1 MIDILKIKS
10 MNKKFQNR
18 ELSLYLIV
26 GTICVLVY
34 SLVIPLFLKQQDE
47 FYHFDCSAYLSNVV
61 IDRKDDEEY
70 KHYVKDLLEKENYLK
85 DLYFTRVKTIDREDV
100 VSKKVKLQKKY
111 EFWGHI
117 IPAIGMK
124 LGFFIYPS
132 IGVMAIFSRLFSGI
146 VYLFCMYFIIK
157 AMKYGKR
164 LFMAVSLTPAVLPL
178 LASMSYDGL
187 NFVIVSFFLMTVINL
202 SVKKKFVL
210 LDFLPVI
217 FASLILYFCSK
228 TNMILML
235 MLPIA
240 LLLIR
245 FVVPFFYEKLSFL
258 NKKRWRYLSFLLII
272 FLCTFIFFYVTR
284 LSGDGVAK
292 IFLSLNSEVY
302 IYYIFSILGGIYSV
316 QSVWL
321 GLYWFIVMFIIISNE
336 KSNSLFRNNVI
347 SWLSMFLFF
356 VNFFYL
362 MIFYKDWTLNNQLS
376 SDVISG
382 IQGRYFTPYILPFAM
397 IGASDK
403 YRRDDSILKLDSLIF
418 GGAVISLIF
427 VAVNIYVFEIIF

>member
-1 MIDILKIKS
+1 MLGHLEKSLNEKIK
-10 MNKKFQNR
+10 NK
-18 ELSLYLIV
+18 ELSLYLII
-26 GTICVLVY
+26 GTICLSVY
-34 SLVIPLFLKQQDE
+34 SLIIPLFLKQQDE

-61 IDRKDDEEY
+61 VDRKNDDEY
-70 KHYVKDLLEKENYLK
+70 KHYVKNLLEDGDYLQAI
-85 DLYFTRVKTIDREDV
+85 YFTRVKKQNRESV
-100 VSKKVKLQKKY
+100 VAKKAKLQKKY

-132 IGVMAIFSRLFSGI
+132 IGVMATFSRLFSGI

-187 NFVIVSFFLMTVINL
+187 NFVVVSFFLMSVINL

-210 LDFLPVI
+210 LDFLPVTL
-217 FASLILYFCSK
+217 ASLILYFCSK

-235 MLPIA
+235 IIPIV

-245 FVVPFFYEKLSFL
+245 FVAPFFYKKLSFL
-258 NKKRWRYLSFLLII
+258 NKKRWRYLTFLLIT
-272 FLCTFIFFYVTR
+272 FLCIFIFFYVTK

-321 GLYWFIVMFIIISNE
+321 GLYWFIVIFIIISNE
-336 KSNSLFRNNVI
+336 KINSLFRNNVI
-347 SWLSMFLFF
+347 FWLSMIIFL

-362 MIFYKDWTLNNQLS
+362 MIFYKDWTLNNRLS

-403 YRRDDSILKLDSLIF
+403 YRRFDSILKIDSLIF
-418 GGAVISLIF
+418 GGAVISVII
-427 VAVNIYVFEIIF
+427 VVINIYVFGIHF